1 MNDHS
6 LLIRTMTRI
15 NQLSDEVTTTEKGMQ
30 TGGIYSHM
38 RDLCTLFNEA
48 KKVYNNEDIGVGKI
62 RG

>member
-15 NQLSDEVTTTEKGMQ
+15 NQLGDEVTTTEKGMQ

-38 RDLCTLFNEA
+38 CDLCTLF
-48 KKVYNNEDIGVGKI
+48 NEDIGVGKI
-62 RG
+62 KG